1 MQERDRGGPL
11 DDSIK
16 EKLLNRFRAYLDTV
30 DGEPEPPDQTG
41 EGTDLFSVFIEL
53 AALRS
58 EVRTE
63 SRMVKEALDQFR
75 SVFDAL
81 QASHGAM
88 EQELKRAQAEAREQS
103 RAALRP
109 LLLDVIDIR
118 DRLVA
123 GLKLPQATPT
133 RWRDRFWR
141 RNAPD
146 EDAWREGVR
155 MTLRRV
161 DQLLLAQR
169 IAPVELVGRPFDPR
183 LGCVVATARDASVAD
198 GTVIDEVRTGF
209 LWEDELL
216 RPAEVIVSKG
226 GADKRECL

>member
-1 MQERDRGGPL
+1 M

-16 EKLLNRFRAYLDTV
+16 EKLLDRFRAYLDTL

-63 SRMVKEALDQFR
+63 SRLVKEALDQFR
-75 SVFDAL
+75 SVFDTL
-81 QASHGAM
+81 QASHGTM
-88 EQELKRAQAEAREQS
+88 EQELKRAQAEALEQS
-103 RAALRP
+103 RSVLRP

-123 GLKLPQATPT
+123 GLKLPQAAPT

-141 RNAPD
+141 RNAPGA
-146 EDAWREGVR
+146 DAWREGVR

-161 DQLLLAQR
+161 DQFLLARR

-183 LGCVVATARDASVAD
+183 LGCVVATAPDASVAD

-226 GADKRECL
+226 GAGKGECL

>member
-1 MQERDRGGPL
+1 M

-16 EKLLNRFRAYLDTV
+16 EKLLDRFRAYLDTV
-30 DGEPEPPDQTG
+30 DGELAPPDQTE
-41 EGTDLFSVFIEL
+41 EGKDLFSVFVEL

-63 SRMVKEALDQFR
+63 SRLVKEALDQFR
-75 SVFDAL
+75 CVFDTL

-103 RAALRP
+103 RAVLRP

-123 GLKLPQATPT
+123 GLKLPQASPT
-133 RWRDRFWR
+133 RWRVRFWR
-141 RNAPD
+141 RNAPEVD
-146 EDAWREGVR
+146 TWREGVR

-161 DQLLLAQR
+161 DQFLSARR

-183 LGCVVATARDASVAD
+183 LGCVVGTARNASVAD

-226 GADKRECL
+226 GADKGERL